1 MIARGNEIEIVWTGP
16 YGWPKFESAND
27 LPDIPKHPGVY
38 LQCVEY
44 RGGFLVYAAGITRRT
59 VPIRFREHTRKYMSG
74 EYNVLDVS
82 SMRQGVRKEVWH
94 GWGWTTEKRTAFE
107 ERTTEIIEAVKNQL
121 AGFRIFV
128 AETGVAPRFLER
140 IEAAIMMHLYRQ
152 PSPFCDIPDKG
163 MMLAPRWPDEQPIT
177 VKNVCDATLHTL
189 PLYLE
194 V

>member
-16 YGWPKFESAND
+16 YGWPKFESGND

-59 VPIRFREHTRKYMSG
+59 IPIRFREHTRKYMSG
-74 EYNVLDVS
+74 EYNVLDIS
-82 SMRQGVRKEVWH
+82 AMQQGVRKEVWH
-94 GWGWTTEKRTAFE
+94 GWGWTTEKRAAFE

-128 AETGVAPRFLER
+128 ADAGVAPRFLER
-140 IEAAIMMHLYRQ
+140 IEASIMIHLERQ

-163 MMLAPRWPDEQPIT
+163 MMLAPRWPDEQPII
-177 VKNVCDATLHTL
+177 VKNVCDATLHTF